1 MNVNDI
7 HFSHEKWMSHDMHI
21 SHEKWMSFDI
31 AFGAV
36 NDLGIS
42 RI

>member
-1 MNVNDI
+1 MSHDI